1 MRSPRRGCY
10 RRAVKRSL
18 DVLTLNIW
26 NRQGPWDQRLALIRE
41 GVEALSPDVIGLQE
55 VLAMGAASQA
65 HAIAEGLGY
74 HVVFGTANELGGG
87 VMFGNA
93 VLSRWPILASETT
106 RLPNGG
112 SDENRSVVLARIA
125 SPWGELPFFS
135 THLNWRFH
143 HGVVR
148 EEQVVALAD
157 IVLRLA
163 PVGGL
168 PPIVV
173 GDFNAVAESAE
184 IRFLTGLQSLEKK
197 STYFADCFGQ
207 TGVLPGITFDEKNP
221 FAAPVREYPRR
232 IDYVFV
238 RGPDAKG
245 RGKPLSSR
253 VVFTEP
259 RDGVTASD
267 HYGVLAT
274 IAMGAPLSE
283 AAS

>member
-1 MRSPRRGCY
+1 MG
-10 RRAVKRSL
+10 
-18 DVLTLNIW
+18 DV
-26 NRQGPWDQRLALIRE
+26 
-41 GVEALSPDVIGLQE
+41 
-55 VLAMGAASQA
+55 SQA

-74 HVVFGTANELGGG
+74 QVVFGTANELGGG
-87 VMFGNA
+87 VLFGNA
-93 VLSRWPILASETT
+93 VLSRWPILSSETL

-112 SDENRSVVLARIA
+112 SDENRSVVCARIA

-143 HGVVR
+143 HGVIR
-148 EEQVVALAD
+148 EEQVVALND
-157 IVLRLA
+157 IVLERA
-163 PVGGL
+163 SAQGL

-173 GDFNAVAESAE
+173 GDFNASPDSAE
-184 IRFLTGLQSLEKK
+184 IRFLTGLQSLARR
-197 STYFADCFGQ
+197 STYFADCYGQ
-207 TGVLPGITFDEKNP
+207 TGVLPGVTFDDKNP

-253 VVFTEP
+253 VVLSEP
-259 RDGVTASD
+259 RNGVTASD

-274 IAMGAPLSE
+274 IAMGAPLPETS
-283 AAS
+283 S